1 MEFNQVRCDKRL
13 RELSQSATFTY
24 WSGVLFVLLGLG
36 MRAVVFFGTSA
47 EVPDPAITV
56 AVVVFIFGF
65 SLLILGFV
73 LRALSLIATY
83 CAKIAEAAE

>member
-1 MEFNQVRCDKRL
+1 MEFDQARCDKRL
-13 RELSQSATFTY
+13 RELSQSATVTC

-47 EVPDPAITV
+47 EGPDPARTF
-56 AVVVFIFGF
+56 ALAVFIFGF
-65 SLLILGFV
+65 SMLILGFV

>member
-1 MEFNQVRCDKRL
+1 
-13 RELSQSATFTY
+13 
-24 WSGVLFVLLGLG
+24 

-47 EVPDPAITV
+47 EGPDPARTF
-56 AVVVFIFGF
+56 ALAVFIFGF
-65 SLLILGFV
+65 SMLFLGFV